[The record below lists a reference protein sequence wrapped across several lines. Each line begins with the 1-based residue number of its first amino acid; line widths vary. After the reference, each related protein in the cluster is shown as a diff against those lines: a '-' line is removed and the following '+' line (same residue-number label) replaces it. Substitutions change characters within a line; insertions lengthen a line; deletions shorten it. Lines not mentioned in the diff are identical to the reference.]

1 MYQKEK
7 MKKNDNEIKV
17 HGVLGAL
24 FDSPRY
30 AEKMEGDIRGGDCIV
45 IDGIIQIYDEYYFTE
60 NIDWSKIT
68 KVKKPAWL

>member
-7 MKKNDNEIKV
+7 MKKNKNEIKV
-17 HGVLGAL
+17 QGILGGL

-30 AEKMEGDIRGGDCIV
+30 AEKLDGEIKGGDCIV
-45 IDGIIQIYDEYYFTE
+45 IDGIIQVYDEYYFTE

-68 KVKKPAWL
+68 KVKKPVWF